1 MTNMKNARHPEYQYL
16 DILQDILDHGD
27 RRMDRTGVGTLALF
41 GRHMRFDVSNA
52 FPVLTTR
59 KIYWQ
64 SAIKEMLWML
74 SGGRNIRDLLTQ
86 RVSYWTEWPLETY
99 RRETGDQISQ
109 KDFERRIIDD
119 ADFAER
125 WGDLGPVYGH
135 QWRRWS
141 NGTTEIDQVSRLVED
156 LKGEHSRFSRRL
168 IIEGWQVSDLD
179 KMALPPCH
187 KTYQAFV
194 SSDGKLSLAV
204 QQRSA
209 DFCIGVAGG
218 NLIGL
223 GLLVHMLAKETD
235 LEPGEA
241 IWYGMDVHVY
251 LNHVE
256 QAKEQLSRTPRPWP
270 TFRIKRKAR
279 TLFDY
284 TIDDFE
290 LEGYDP
296 HPPIKLPIAV

>member
-1 MTNMKNARHPEYQYL
+1 
-16 DILQDILDHGD
+16 
-27 RRMDRTGVGTLALF
+27 MDRTGVGTLALF
-41 GRHMRFDVSNA
+41 GRHMRFDVSKA

-64 SAIKEMLWML
+64 TAVKEMLWML
-74 SGGRNIRDLLTQ
+74 SGGTNIRELLEQ
-86 RVSYWTEWPLETY
+86 NVHFWTDWPLARY
-99 RRETGDQISQ
+99 RRETGEEISREN
-109 KDFERRIIDD
+109 FEARVLDD
-119 ADFAER
+119 RAFAEK
-125 WGDLGPVYGH
+125 WGDLGPVYGK
-135 QWRRWS
+135 QWRRYRRYDS
-141 NGTTEIDQVSRLVED
+141 GHIDQVELVVD
-156 LKGEHSRFSRRL
+156 QIKTNQNSRRM
-168 IIEGWQVSDLD
+168 IIEGWNVADLHQ
-179 KMALPPCH
+179 MALPPCH

-204 QQRSA
+204 NQRSA

-223 GLLVHMLAKETD
+223 ALLVHMLAKETD

-270 TFRIKRKAR
+270 TFRIKRKAP

>member
-1 MTNMKNARHPEYQYL
+1 MIRPEEKRHPEYQYL

-27 RRMDRTGVGTLALF
+27 KRMDRTGVGTLALF
-41 GRHMRFDVSNA
+41 GRHMRYDVSKT

-74 SGGRNIRDLLTQ
+74 SGGRNVRELLEQ
-86 RVSYWTEWPLETY
+86 RVHFWSDWPWLRH
-99 RRETGDQISQ
+99 RRETGEEISL
-109 KDFERRIIDD
+109 KEFEARILEDRAF
-119 ADFAER
+119 ADK

-135 QWRRWS
+135 QWRHWS
-141 NGTTEIDQVSRLVED
+141 NGTTEIDQVSRLVHD
-156 LKGEHSRFSRRL
+156 LKTTPRSRRL
-168 IIEGWQVSDLD
+168 IIESWQVSDLD

-194 SSDGKLSLAV
+194 SSDGKLSVAV
-204 QQRSA
+204 NQRSA

-223 GLLVHMLAKETD
+223 ALLVHMLAKETD

-270 TFRIKRKAR
+270 TFRIKRKAP

>member
-1 MTNMKNARHPEYQYL
+1 MTNMKHTRHPEYQYL

-27 RRMDRTGVGTLALF
+27 KRMDRTGVGTLALF

-64 SAIKEMLWML
+64 TAIKEMLWIL
-74 SGGRNIRDLLTQ
+74 SGGTNIRDLLEQ
-86 RVSYWTEWPLETY
+86 RVHFWTDWPWARY
-99 RRETGDQISQ
+99 RRETGEEISR
-109 KDFERRIIDD
+109 KDFETRVLEDR
-119 ADFAER
+119 AFAEN
-125 WGDLGPVYGH
+125 WGDLGPVYGK

-141 NGTTEIDQVSRLVED
+141 NGSIEIDQVKQVVDRIKKAPTD
-156 LKGEHSRFSRRL
+156 RRL
-168 IIEGWQVSDLD
+168 IIEGWNVGELD
-179 KMALPPCH
+179 QMALPPCH

-204 QQRSA
+204 NQRSA

-223 GLLVHMLAKETD
+223 ALLVHMLAKETD

-256 QAKEQLSRTPRPWP
+256 QAREQLSRTPRPWP
-270 TFRIKRKAR
+270 TLRIKRKAP

>member
-1 MTNMKNARHPEYQYL
+1 MKDAPPRHPEYQYL
-16 DILQDILDHGD
+16 DILQELLDHGD
-27 RRMDRTGVGTLALF
+27 KRMDRTGVGTLALF

-64 SAIKEMLWML
+64 TAVKEMLWML
-74 SGGRNIRDLLTQ
+74 SGGTNIRELLEQ
-86 RVSYWTEWPLETY
+86 DVHIWTDWPLARY
-99 RRETGDQISQ
+99 RRETGEEIFR
-109 KDFERRIIDD
+109 KDFETRVLEDR
-119 ADFAER
+119 AFAEK
-125 WGDLGPVYGH
+125 WGDLGPVYGK

-141 NGTTEIDQVSRLVED
+141 NGSTEIDQIEQVVDQIKRAPT
-156 LKGEHSRFSRRL
+156 SRRL
-168 IIEGWQVSDLD
+168 IIEGWNVGALD
-179 KMALPPCH
+179 QMALPPCH

-204 QQRSA
+204 NQRSA

-223 GLLVHMLAKETD
+223 ALLVHMLAKETD

-241 IWYGMDVHVY
+241 IWHGMDVHVY

-256 QAKEQLSRTPRPWP
+256 QAKEQLSRIPRPWP
-270 TFRIKRKAR
+270 TFRIKRKAP

>member
-1 MTNMKNARHPEYQYL
+1 MTNTPPRHPEYQYL
-16 DILQDILDHGD
+16 DILQEILDHGD
-27 RRMDRTGVGTLALF
+27 KRMDRTGVGTLALF
-41 GRHMRFDVSNA
+41 GRHMRFDVSKE

-59 KIYWQ
+59 KVYWQ
-64 SAIKEMLWML
+64 TAVKEMLWML
-74 SGGRNIRDLLTQ
+74 SGGTNIRELLEQ
-86 RVSYWTEWPLETY
+86 NVRFWTDWPLAKY
-99 RRETGDQISQ
+99 RRETGEEITQEE
-109 KDFERRIIDD
+109 FESRVLGDRE
-119 ADFAER
+119 FANR
-125 WGDLGPVYGH
+125 WGDLGPVYGK
-135 QWRRWS
+135 QWRRWLTS
-141 NGTTEIDQVSRLVED
+141 DGREVDQIQNVIDQIKSSPR
-156 LKGEHSRFSRRL
+156 SRRNL
-168 IIEGWQVSDLD
+168 WTAWHVGELD
-179 KMALPPCH
+179 QMALPPCH

-204 QQRSA
+204 NQRSA

-223 GLLVHMLAKETD
+223 ALLVHMFAKETD

-241 IWYGMDVHVY
+241 LWYGMDVHVY

-256 QAKEQLSRTPRPWP
+256 QAKKQLSRTPRPWP
-270 TFRIKRKAR
+270 RFRIKRKAP

>member
-1 MTNMKNARHPEYQYL
+1 MTRSEEKRHPEYQYL
-16 DILQDILDHGD
+16 DILREILDHGD
-27 RRMDRTGVGTLALF
+27 KRMDRTGVGTLALF

-64 SAIKEMLWML
+64 TAIKEMLWIL
-74 SGGRNIRDLLTQ
+74 SGSTSIRDLLKE
-86 RVSYWTEWPLETY
+86 RVHFWTDWPWTRY
-99 RRETGDQISQ
+99 RRETGEEISR
-109 KDFERRIIDD
+109 KDFETRILEDR
-119 ADFAER
+119 AFAEK
-125 WGDLGPVYGH
+125 WGDLGPVYGK
-135 QWRRWS
+135 QWRRWLTS
-141 NGTTEIDQVSRLVED
+141 DGREIDQIQAVIDQIKSSPR
-156 LKGEHSRFSRRL
+156 SRRIL
-168 IIEGWQVSDLD
+168 WTGWNVGELD
-179 KMALPPCH
+179 RMALPPCH

-204 QQRSA
+204 NQRSA

-223 GLLVHMLAKETD
+223 ALLVHMLAKETD

-270 TFRIKRKAR
+270 TFRIKRKAP

>member
-1 MTNMKNARHPEYQYL
+1 MTNMERTRHPEYQYL

-27 RRMDRTGVGTLALF
+27 KRMDRTGVGTLALF

-59 KIYWQ
+59 KISWQ

-74 SGGRNIRDLLTQ
+74 SGGRNVRELLEQ
-86 RVSYWTEWPLETY
+86 RVHFWSDWPWLRH
-99 RRETGDQISQ
+99 RRETGEEISL
-109 KDFERRIIDD
+109 KEFEARILEDRAF
-119 ADFAER
+119 ADK

-135 QWRRWS
+135 QWRHWS
-141 NGTTEIDQVSRLVED
+141 NGTTEIDQVSRLVHD
-156 LKGEHSRFSRRL
+156 LKTTPRSRRL
-168 IIEGWQVSDLD
+168 IIESWQVSDLD

-204 QQRSA
+204 NQRSA

-223 GLLVHMLAKETD
+223 ALLVHMLAKETD

-256 QAKEQLSRTPRPWP
+256 QAREQLSRTPRPWP
-270 TFRIKRKAR
+270 TFRVKRKAP

>member
-1 MTNMKNARHPEYQYL
+1 MNRSAEKRHPEYQYL
-16 DILQDILDHGD
+16 DILQEILDHGD
-27 RRMDRTGVGTLALF
+27 KRMDRTGVGTLALF

-74 SGGRNIRDLLTQ
+74 SGGRNVRELLEQ
-86 RVSYWTEWPLETY
+86 RVHFWSDWPWLRH
-99 RRETGDQISQ
+99 RRETGEEISL
-109 KDFERRIIDD
+109 KEFEARILEDRAF
-119 ADFAER
+119 ADK

-141 NGTTEIDQVSRLVED
+141 NGTNEIDQVSRLVHD
-156 LKGEHSRFSRRL
+156 LKTTPRSRRL

-204 QQRSA
+204 NQRSA

-223 GLLVHMLAKETD
+223 ALLVHMLAKEAD

-251 LNHVE
+251 LNHID

-270 TFRIKRKAR
+270 TLRIKRKGPS
-279 TLFDY
+279 LFDY

>member
-1 MTNMKNARHPEYQYL
+1 MKNAPPRHPEYQYL
-16 DILQDILDHGD
+16 DILQEILDHGD
-27 RRMDRTGVGTLALF
+27 KRMDRTGVGTLALF
-41 GRHMRFDVSNA
+41 GRHMRFDVSKG

-64 SAIKEMLWML
+64 TAVKEMLWML
-74 SGGRNIRDLLTQ
+74 SGGTNIRELLEQ
-86 RVSYWTEWPLETY
+86 NVRIWTDWPLAKY
-99 RRETGDQISQ
+99 RRETGEEITQEE
-109 KDFERRIIDD
+109 FETRVLGDRE
-119 ADFAER
+119 FANR
-125 WGDLGPVYGH
+125 WGDLGPVYGK
-135 QWRRWS
+135 QWRRWLTS
-141 NGTTEIDQVSRLVED
+141 DGREIDQIQNVIDQIKS
-156 LKGEHSRFSRRL
+156 SPQSRRNL
-168 IIEGWQVSDLD
+168 WTGWHVGELD
-179 KMALPPCH
+179 QMAIPPCH

-204 QQRSA
+204 NQRSA

-223 GLLVHMLAKETD
+223 ALLVHMLAKETN
-235 LEPGEA
+235 LKPGEA

-251 LNHVE
+251 LNHIE
-256 QAKEQLSRTPRPWP
+256 QAREQLSRTPRPWP
-270 TFRIKRKAR
+270 TFRIKRKAP

>member
-1 MTNMKNARHPEYQYL
+1 MNDTPPRHPEYQYL
-16 DILQDILDHGD
+16 DILQEILDHGD
-27 RRMDRTGVGTLALF
+27 KRMDRTGVGTLALF

-64 SAIKEMLWML
+64 TAVKEMLWML
-74 SGGRNIRDLLTQ
+74 SGGTNIRELLEQ
-86 RVSYWTEWPLETY
+86 DVHFWTDWPLARY
-99 RRETGDQISQ
+99 RRETGEEISG
-109 KDFERRIIDD
+109 KDFETRVLEDR
-119 ADFAER
+119 AFAEK
-125 WGDLGPVYGH
+125 WGDLGPIYGK
-135 QWRRWS
+135 QWREGPTGPR
-141 NGTTEIDQVSRLVED
+141 GERIDQVQRMIDTLRRD
-156 LKGEHSRFSRRL
+156 PASRRNL
-168 IIEGWQVSDLD
+168 IEGWSVQELD
-179 KMALPPCH
+179 EMAIPPCH

-204 QQRSA
+204 NQRSA

-251 LNHVE
+251 LNHLE
-256 QAKEQLSRTPRPWP
+256 QAKEQLSRAPRPWP
-270 TFRIKRKAR
+270 TFRIKRKAP

-284 TIDDFE
+284 TLDDFE

>member
-1 MTNMKNARHPEYQYL
+1 MIRSEEKRHPEYQYL
-16 DILQDILDHGD
+16 DILREILDHGD
-27 RRMDRTGVGTLALF
+27 KRVDRTGVGTLALF

-64 SAIKEMLWML
+64 TAIKEMLWIL
-74 SGGRNIRDLLTQ
+74 SGSTSIRDLLKE
-86 RVSYWTEWPLETY
+86 RVHFWTDWPWTKY
-99 RRETGDQISQ
+99 RRETGEEISR
-109 KDFERRIIDD
+109 KDFETRILEDR
-119 ADFAER
+119 AFAEK
-125 WGDLGPVYGH
+125 WGDLGPVYGK
-135 QWRRWS
+135 QWRRWLTS
-141 NGTTEIDQVSRLVED
+141 DGREIDQIQAVIDQIKSSPR
-156 LKGEHSRFSRRL
+156 SRRIL
-168 IIEGWQVSDLD
+168 WTGWNVGELD
-179 KMALPPCH
+179 QMALPPCH

-204 QQRSA
+204 NQRSA

-223 GLLVHMLAKETD
+223 ALLVHMLAKETD

-270 TFRIKRKAR
+270 TFRIKRKAP

>member
-1 MTNMKNARHPEYQYL
+1 MKDALPRHPEYQYL
-16 DILQDILDHGD
+16 DILQEILDHGD
-27 RRMDRTGVGTLALF
+27 KRMDRTGVGTLALF
-41 GRHMRFDVSNA
+41 GRHMRFDVSNT

-59 KIYWQ
+59 KIYWPG
-64 SAIKEMLWML
+64 AIKEMLWML
-74 SGGRNIRDLLTQ
+74 SGETSIRDLLKEG
-86 RVSYWTEWPLETY
+86 VHFWTDWPWTKY
-99 RRETGDQISQ
+99 RRESGEEISRR
-109 KDFERRIIDD
+109 DFETRILEDRT
-119 ADFAER
+119 FAEQ
-125 WGDLGPVYGH
+125 WGDLGPVYGK
-135 QWRRWS
+135 QWRRWVTS
-141 NGTTEIDQVSRLVED
+141 DHREIDQIQGVIDQIKSNPR
-156 LKGEHSRFSRRL
+156 SRRIL
-168 IIEGWQVSDLD
+168 WTGWNVGELD
-179 KMALPPCH
+179 QMALPPCH
-187 KTYQAFV
+187 MTYQAFV

-204 QQRSA
+204 NQRSA

-223 GLLVHMLAKETD
+223 ALLVHMLAKETD

-256 QAKEQLSRTPRPWP
+256 QAKEQLSRKPRPWP
-270 TFRIKRKAR
+270 AFRIKRKAP

>member
-1 MTNMKNARHPEYQYL
+1 MKDAPPRHPEYQYL
-16 DILQDILDHGD
+16 DILQEILDHGD
-27 RRMDRTGVGTLALF
+27 KRMDRTGVGTLALF
-41 GRHMRFDVSNA
+41 GRHMRFDVSNT

-64 SAIKEMLWML
+64 SAAIETLWLL
-74 SGGRNIRDLLTQ
+74 SGGTNIRDLLKQ
-86 RVSYWTEWPLETY
+86 RVHYWTDWPWARY
-99 RRETGDQISQ
+99 RRETGEEISR
-109 KDFERRIIDD
+109 KDFETRILEDRT
-119 ADFAER
+119 FAKK
-125 WGDLGPVYGH
+125 WGDLGPVYGK
-135 QWRRWS
+135 QWRRWLTS
-141 NGTTEIDQVSRLVED
+141 DGREIDQIQDVIDQIKSTP
-156 LKGEHSRFSRRL
+156 GSRRL
-168 IIEGWQVSDLD
+168 LWEGWNVGELD
-179 KMALPPCH
+179 QMALPPCH

-194 SSDGKLSLAV
+194 SSTGRLSLAV
-204 QQRSA
+204 NQRSA

-223 GLLVHMLAKETD
+223 ALLVHMLAKETD

-251 LNHVE
+251 LNHIE

-270 TFRIKRKAR
+270 TFRIKRKAP

-290 LEGYDP
+290 LEGYNP

>member
-1 MTNMKNARHPEYQYL
+1 MTRSEEKRHPEYQYL
-16 DILQDILDHGD
+16 DILQEILDHGD
-27 RRMDRTGVGTLALF
+27 KRMDRTGVGTLALF

-64 SAIKEMLWML
+64 TAIKEMLWIL
-74 SGGRNIRDLLTQ
+74 SGSTSIRDLLKE
-86 RVSYWTEWPLETY
+86 RVHFWTDWPWTKY
-99 RRETGDQISQ
+99 RRETGEEISR
-109 KDFERRIIDD
+109 KDFETRILEDR
-119 ADFAER
+119 AFAEK
-125 WGDLGPVYGH
+125 WGDLGPVYGK
-135 QWRRWS
+135 QWRRWLTS
-141 NGTTEIDQVSRLVED
+141 DGREIDQIQAVIDQIKSSPR
-156 LKGEHSRFSRRL
+156 SRRIL
-168 IIEGWQVSDLD
+168 WTGWNVGELD
-179 KMALPPCH
+179 QMALPPCH

-204 QQRSA
+204 NQRSA

-223 GLLVHMLAKETD
+223 ALLVHMLAKETD

-256 QAKEQLSRTPRPWP
+256 QAREQLSRTPRPWP
-270 TFRIKRKAR
+270 TLRIKRKAP

>member
-1 MTNMKNARHPEYQYL
+1 MTNMKHTRHPEYQYL
-16 DILQDILDHGD
+16 DILQELLDHGD
-27 RRMDRTGVGTLALF
+27 KRMDRTGVGTLALF

-52 FPVLTTR
+52 FPVITTR
-59 KIYWQ
+59 KIYWRT
-64 SAIKEMLWML
+64 AVKEMLWML
-74 SGGRNIRDLLTQ
+74 SGGTNIRELLQQ
-86 RVSYWTEWPLETY
+86 RVHFWTDWPWARY
-99 RRETGDQISQ
+99 RRETGEEISRE
-109 KDFERRIIDD
+109 DFETRILEDL
-119 ADFAER
+119 AFAEK
-125 WGDLGPVYGH
+125 WGDLGPVYGK
-135 QWRRWS
+135 QWRRWLTS
-141 NGTTEIDQVSRLVED
+141 DGREIDQIQGVIDQIKSNPR
-156 LKGEHSRFSRRL
+156 SRRIL
-168 IIEGWQVSDLD
+168 WTGWNVGELHQ
-179 KMALPPCH
+179 MALPPCH

-194 SSDGKLSLAV
+194 SSDGRLSLSV
-204 QQRSA
+204 NQRSA

-223 GLLVHMLAKETD
+223 ALLVHMLAKETD
-235 LEPGEA
+235 LDPGEA

-270 TFRIKRKAR
+270 TFRIKRKAP

>member
-1 MTNMKNARHPEYQYL
+1 MTNAPPRHPEYQYL
-16 DILQDILDHGD
+16 DILQEILDHGD
-27 RRMDRTGVGTLALF
+27 KRMDRTGVGTLALF

-64 SAIKEMLWML
+64 TAVKEMLWML
-74 SGGRNIRDLLTQ
+74 SGGTNIRELLEQ
-86 RVSYWTEWPLETY
+86 DVHIWTDWPLARY
-99 RRETGDQISQ
+99 RRETGEEIFR
-109 KDFERRIIDD
+109 KDFETRVLEDR
-119 ADFAER
+119 AFAEK
-125 WGDLGPVYGH
+125 WGDLGPVYGK
-135 QWRRWS
+135 QWRRWLTS
-141 NGTTEIDQVSRLVED
+141 DGREIDQIQGVIDQIKSSPR
-156 LKGEHSRFSRRL
+156 SRRIL
-168 IIEGWQVSDLD
+168 WTGWNVGELD
-179 KMALPPCH
+179 QMALPPCH

-194 SSDGKLSLAV
+194 SGDGKLSLAV
-204 QQRSA
+204 NQRSA

-223 GLLVHMLAKETD
+223 ALLVHMLAKETD
-235 LEPGEA
+235 LDPGEA

-270 TFRIKRKAR
+270 TFRIKRKAP

-296 HPPIKLPIAV
+296 HPPLKLPIAV

>member
-1 MTNMKNARHPEYQYL
+1 
-16 DILQDILDHGD
+16 
-27 RRMDRTGVGTLALF
+27 MDRTGVGTLALF

-135 QWRRWS
+135 HARWS
-141 NGTTEIDQVSRLVED
+141 NGTTEIDQVSRLVDD

-223 GLLVHMLAKETD
+223 ALLVHMLAKETD
-235 LEPGEA
+235 LVPGEA

-270 TFRIKRKAR
+270 KLRIKRKAPS
-279 TLFDY
+279 LFDY
-284 TIDDFE
+284 TVDDFE

-296 HPPIKLPIAV
+296 THRSGSRSRSDMNRTDQRA

>member
-1 MTNMKNARHPEYQYL
+1 MIRSEERRHPEYQYL

-27 RRMDRTGVGTLALF
+27 KRMDRTGVGTLALF
-41 GRHMRFDVSNA
+41 GRHMRYDVSKT

-64 SAIKEMLWML
+64 TAVKEMLWML
-74 SGGRNIRDLLTQ
+74 SGGTNIRDLLEQ
-86 RVSYWTEWPLETY
+86 DVHFWTDWPLARY
-99 RRETGDQISQ
+99 RRETEEEISR
-109 KDFERRIIDD
+109 KDFETRVLEDR
-119 ADFAER
+119 AFAEK

-135 QWRRWS
+135 QWRNWPNS
-141 NGTTEIDQVSRLVED
+141 DTNEGIDQIQIVVDQIKSNPT
-156 LKGEHSRFSRRL
+156 SRRL
-168 IIEGWQVSDLD
+168 LWEGWNCSAID

-204 QQRSA
+204 NQRSA

-223 GLLVHMLAKETD
+223 ALMVHMLAKETD

-256 QAKEQLSRTPRPWP
+256 QAREQLSREPRPWP
-270 TFRIKRKAR
+270 SLRIKRKAP

>member
-1 MTNMKNARHPEYQYL
+1 MNDAPPRHPEYQYL
-16 DILQDILDHGD
+16 DILQELLDHGD
-27 RRMDRTGVGTLALF
+27 KRMDRTGVGTLALF
-41 GRHMRFDVSNA
+41 GRHMRFDVSNT
-52 FPVLTTR
+52 FPVITTR

-74 SGGRNIRDLLTQ
+74 SGGRNVRELLEQ
-86 RVSYWTEWPLETY
+86 RVHFWSDWPWLRH
-99 RRETGDQISQ
+99 RRETGEEISL
-109 KDFERRIIDD
+109 KEFEARILEDRAF
-119 ADFAER
+119 ADK

-141 NGTTEIDQVSRLVED
+141 NGTTEIDQVSRLVHD
-156 LKGEHSRFSRRL
+156 LKATPRSRRL
-168 IIEGWQVSDLD
+168 IIESWQVSDLD

-204 QQRSA
+204 NQRSA

-223 GLLVHMLAKETD
+223 ALLVHMLAKETD

-251 LNHVE
+251 LSHVE
-256 QAKEQLSRTPRPWP
+256 QANEQLSRTPRPWP
-270 TFRIKRKAR
+270 TLRIKRKAP

-296 HPPIKLPIAV
+296 HPAIKLPIAV

>member
-1 MTNMKNARHPEYQYL
+1 MKNAPPRHPENQYL
-16 DILQDILDHGD
+16 DILQEILDHGD
-27 RRMDRTGVGTLALF
+27 KRMDRTGVGTLALF
-41 GRHMRFDVSNA
+41 GRHMRFDVSKA

-64 SAIKEMLWML
+64 TAVKEMLWML
-74 SGGRNIRDLLTQ
+74 SGGTNIRELLEQ
-86 RVSYWTEWPLETY
+86 NVRIWTDWPLAKY
-99 RRETGDQISQ
+99 RRETGEEITQEE
-109 KDFERRIIDD
+109 FEARVLGDRG
-119 ADFAER
+119 FANR
-125 WGDLGPVYGH
+125 WGDLGPVYGK
-135 QWRRWS
+135 QWRRWLTS
-141 NGTTEIDQVSRLVED
+141 DGREIDQIQNVIDQIKSSPR
-156 LKGEHSRFSRRL
+156 SRRNL
-168 IIEGWQVSDLD
+168 WTGWHVGELD
-179 KMALPPCH
+179 QMAIPPCH

-204 QQRSA
+204 NQRSA

-223 GLLVHMLAKETD
+223 ALLVHMLAKETD
-235 LEPGEA
+235 LKPGEA

-251 LNHVE
+251 LNHIE
-256 QAKEQLSRTPRPWP
+256 QAREQLSRTPRPWP
-270 TFRIKRKAR
+270 TFRINRKAP